1 MRLWVVPSPL
11 HAPSPAGTGPGPV
24 SLRHRAFL
32 RYVCE
37 PLGGAELTTCSLDSP
52 EGDVRRQGAA
62 AGASSPTTSPSA
74 TSPPRLQQAFIT
86 TDPTCGS
93 GSAQIR
99 AGVTGSRP
107 RHSWSVTASSG
118 LEWVSIVHR
127 LRGVCTTAC
136 IMSPGFPTR
145 RTGGLLRRRLGPQS
159 RVSKTSAPPDH
170 MRAWPRRSKAGGS
183 VVAALQ
189 RDRAAT
195 VVPCPWTPS

>member
-1 MRLWVVPSPL
+1 VRSFLHATACTGGGGCTAQHWLTPMRLWVVPSPL
-11 HAPSPAGTGPGPV
+11 HAPFPAGTGPGPV
-24 SLRHRAFL
+24 SLRHRALL

-93 GSAQIR
+93 GSAPNL

-107 RHSWSVTASSG
+107 RHSRSVTASSG
-118 LEWVSIVHR
+118 RV
-127 LRGVCTTAC
+127 
-136 IMSPGFPTR
+136 
-145 RTGGLLRRRLGPQS
+145 GLHSTPPSRRLYDRLHHVS
-159 RVSKTSAPPDH
+159 RFSHPPDWGVVETPP
-170 MRAWPRRSKAGGS
+170 RAPVSCEQDKC
-183 VVAALQ
+183 AA
-189 RDRAAT
+189 
-195 VVPCPWTPS
+195 